1 MLPRVEQQQNRV
13 HGNAPRSGFLKEPLR
28 LAIFLLM
35 AWACAGLTA
44 QNAPQPSKTANAVLV
59 DPAHP
64 QDWITDIG
72 DGWRTHQGDDPSWDS
87 SGLDDSAWQPVQLD
101 DQGPAQPGWRWY
113 RIHLKLPEGKTGSA
127 LPPVGQTRLEL
138 LPEGQTG
145 LALLLEGGEGAYA
158 LYIDGVAV
166 PGPAVRS
173 SFHVSR
179 PSERV
184 VPLSVTGNDVVIALR
199 THTPPSY
206 AAWHLPLFM
215 TASLGTADAIE
226 SQRQALQSERLYSAL
241 PSISINLLLIMA
253 GLAAFALHRSQRER
267 REYLWLGVYLFLQ
280 GTAQILWG
288 CQQVGLFPLWTN
300 FLLSDPLTYAVA
312 IAQIEFTFGFG
323 GQRVGRSWRVYEAL
337 LLAPLLLIGLTWQGH
352 FSSDSY
358 VVVEGLILVPVA
370 VLLPIQLLVWYR
382 RGNREAGWLILPSL
396 LPAATVSTFNLGT
409 LSIFFGW
416 RRFDF
421 LDNPIQ
427 FGPIPVQPG
436 DIGDL
441 LFLLAIAVVMFFR
454 FTRVSR
460 EQARTAAELGA
471 AREIQQRLV
480 PASLPALPGFHLEA
494 AYLPAQEVGG
504 DFYQVLEQPDGAALI
519 VVGDVSGKGLRAAMT
534 GALAIGALRTLAAE
548 NHGPAALLD
557 RLNRQMLATQESGFI
572 TCLCLCI
579 SPLGAVTLANA
590 GHLSPYR
597 RGDEIEVDSGL
608 PLGLAAGTEYS
619 ETTLQLEPGDTLTL
633 LSDGVVEAM
642 NPQHQLLGFERARAL
657 STQSAHAIAAAAQA
671 FGQEDDITVL
681 TIARLDP
688 RATA

>member
-1 MLPRVEQQQNRV
+1 MLVTMLARAGRNEDHVRAVALGGVRVQCLLFPLLLALCACGRLGAQSA
-13 HGNAPRSGFLKEPLR
+13 APS
-28 LAIFLLM
+28 
-35 AWACAGLTA
+35 
-44 QNAPQPSKTANAVLV
+44 SDSANTVLI

-64 QDWITDIG
+64 QDWITDIS
-72 DGWRTHQGDDPSWDS
+72 DGWRTQEGDDPAWASPAFDDS
-87 SGLDDSAWQPVQLD
+87 GWRPADLDDL
-101 DQGPAQPGWRWY
+101 GPAQPGWRWY
-113 RIHLKLPEGKTGSA
+113 RIHLKLPES
-127 LPPVGQTRLEL
+127 
-138 LPEGQTG
+138 QTG

-158 LYIDGVAV
+158 LYINGVAV

-179 PSERV
+179 PTELT
-184 VPLSVTGNDVVIALR
+184 VPLSSAGNGIVIALR
-199 THTPPSY
+199 THAAPSY

-226 SQRQALQSERLYSAL
+226 SQRQALESQRLYSAL
-241 PSISINLLLIMA
+241 PSIAINLLLILA
-253 GLAAFALHRSQRER
+253 GIAAFALHRSQPKH

-288 CQQVGLFPLWTN
+288 CQQVGLFPMSTN
-300 FLLSDPLTYAVA
+300 FLLSDPLLYAVA

-323 GQRVGRSWRVYEAL
+323 GQRVGWSWRAYQAL

-352 FSSDSY
+352 FSSDYY

-370 VLLPIQLLVWYR
+370 VLLPILLLLWYR

-396 LPAATVSTFNLGT
+396 LPAATVSTFDLGT

-416 RRFDF
+416 QRLDF

-427 FGPIPVQPG
+427 FGPIPVQTS
-436 DIGDL
+436 DLGDL

-454 FTRVSR
+454 FTRISR
-460 EQARTAAELGA
+460 EQVRTAAELSA

-480 PASLPALPGFHLEA
+480 PASLPVFPGFHLEA

-504 DFYQVLEQPDGAALI
+504 DFYQVLAQPDGFALI
-519 VVGDVSGKGLRAAMT
+519 VVGDVSGKGLKAAMT

-548 NHGPAALLD
+548 SLAPGPLLA
-557 RLNRQMLATQESGFI
+557 RLNRQMLETQESGFI
-572 TCLCLCI
+572 TCLCLRM
-579 SPLGAVTLANA
+579 SAQGAVTLANA

-597 RGDEIEVDSGL
+597 RGQEIPLDSGL
-608 PLGLAAGTEYS
+608 PLGLAAGAEYT

-642 NPQHQLLGFERARAL
+642 NPDRQLLGFEQARAM
-657 STQSAHAIAAAAQA
+657 SGQSAHAIAAAAQA

-681 TIARLDP
+681 TVARLAD
-688 RATA
+688 TAVR